1 MHLIRI
7 YIINIIIIIII
18 IIINTKVSYAKTCKF
33 IYSKGCKTP
42 LMICYFSLLT

>member
-7 YIINIIIIIII
+7 YIINIIIIII

-42 LMICYFSLLT
+42 LMICYCSLLT